1 MPPRQQVKDWFEE
14 LFGFKENTSD
24 WDATVAKF
32 KMDGQMLVCD
42 DAPQSHKSQY
52 VGLFT
57 CPSVADLQRMMDEEY
72 SNVSHYDHITFN
84 HEAIPSAL
92 GGIKAKIL
100 DPNSEGA
107 VFQVASQFNCLE
119 MANRS
124 NTPKD
129 GITIYKN
136 DPTQGPACALA
147 CPAGT
152 VYRNYL
158 VKHGGA
164 SETDNTGQHP
174 IQIDNMSDVSGLVD
188 NATNNYW
195 HMENGYLISTSD
207 AIRNL
212 TSRLNDEKFVKT
224 LMNALRVGV
233 HWETSVAPPQSHR
246 VCQVYASAIPCTY
259 KTNAPLNLPTLRE
272 WELFARLVLFAAYHA
287 TLSVATI
294 LSLRRKQRVKC
305 YLTTLGFGAFG
316 NKREWI
322 TDAIEEARIT
332 FQNVPLDVILVHY
345 DTTIDKYWTS
355 NLPKI
360 PDDRQQRS
368 SRMTSLAR
376 GRSPSHQ
383 IHPQRYSP
391 SQQRQSPPRGR
402 SQPLGNTRIPSTLLL
417 LGTSL
422 VRSLLQSTSE
432 VEELQVSEI
441 IKLKSDLAKLPS
453 LKNKTAIDK
462 LGKIDEII
470 SNYINEPDKL
480 QNLLLSK
487 HKIGITKNSMF
498 INTGTSTSTEAASH
512 TITQEG
518 FEAFLYKIHKLPIF
532 RNKKDVKKI
541 LLQIDQTIDKDEAI
555 RLLKEHFNIEITD
568 ARVSIIIP

>member
-1 MPPRQQVKDWFEE
+1 MPPRLQVKNWFEE

-24 WDATVAKF
+24 WGATVAKF
-32 KMDGQMLVCD
+32 EMDGQTLMCKT
-42 DAPQSHKSQY
+42 APQYKRQN
-52 VGLFT
+52 VGLFECLRVDALHAMT
-57 CPSVADLQRMMDEEY
+57 VDEADRAQPDRLG
-72 SNVSHYDHITFN
+72 NLTFE
-84 HEAIPSAL
+84 HMTISSRD
-92 GGIKAKIL
+92 GGIKAMIL
-100 DPNSEGA
+100 DPDSTGA

-119 MANRS
+119 MLDRTK
-124 NTPKD
+124 TPQN
-129 GITIYKN
+129 GITIYEN

-174 IQIDNMSDVSGLVD
+174 IQIDNMRDVSGILE
-188 NATNNYW
+188 NASNNFW
-195 HMENGYLISTSD
+195 HMENGYLISTSND
-207 AIRNL
+207 IQ
-212 TSRLNDEKFVKT
+212 RLNEKLKDHYMYEK
-224 LMNALRVGV
+224 LINAVRVGV
-233 HWETSVAPPQSHR
+233 HWETSVVPENTHN
-246 VCQVYASAIPCTY
+246 VCQVYASAIPCKY
-259 KTNAPLNLPTLRE
+259 ETNPPPNLPTE
-272 WELFARLVLFAAYHA
+272 TDWAPFARLVLVAAFEA
-287 TLSVATI
+287 TLTVASI
-294 LSLRRKQRVKC
+294 LSLRRNQRVKC
-305 YLTTLGFGAFG
+305 YLTTIGSGAFG
-316 NKREWI
+316 NNWHWI
-322 TDAIEEARIT
+322 KHAIQKVLKMFSEA
-332 FQNVPLDVILVHY
+332 PLDVILVHL
-345 DTTIDKYWTS
+345 DNINNDFWT
-355 NLPKI
+355 NHLPKI
-360 PDDRQQRS
+360 PTTSTPPIRQPHTRGQAQ
-368 SRMTSLAR
+368 SLGQAQPR
-376 GRSPSHQ
+376 GRSQ
-383 IHPQRYSP
+383 L
-391 SQQRQSPPRGR
+391 QQRQSPPRGR

-432 VEELQVSEI
+432 VEELQASEI
-441 IKLKSDLAKLPS
+441 LKLRSDLAKLPS

-462 LGKIDEII
+462 LDKIDEII
-470 SNYINEPDKL
+470 STNINEPDKL
-480 QNLLLSK
+480 QNQLFK
-487 HKIGITKNSMF
+487 EHNIGITKNSMF